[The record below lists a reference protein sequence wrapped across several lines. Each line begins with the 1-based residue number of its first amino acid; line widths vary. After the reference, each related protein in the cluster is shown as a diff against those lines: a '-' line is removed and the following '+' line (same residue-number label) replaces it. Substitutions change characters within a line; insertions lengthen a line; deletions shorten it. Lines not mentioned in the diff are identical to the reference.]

1 MSPGRVLK
9 LLTFS
14 TALFS
19 LISLLPG
26 QQPNT
31 ANQKPGQDR
40 ASSSRAADAAQSADG
55 GSTLKEADRKFLQRV
70 AANNQMEIEIS
81 RMAAQK
87 ASHPDVKAYAQRMVD
102 DHTATLQQIQD
113 LAQSKN
119 VQMQDHDPSK
129 NRNTNRLHSLTG
141 QEFDRAYM
149 TQQVRH
155 HQKDVAEFERQFK
168 SNGDPEVRAFAER
181 TLPTLRDHLER
192 ARTVSSVASSG
203 TAQSV
208 SRATQAS
215 DQPDIDGRKN

>member
-9 LLTFS
+9 LLTFI
-14 TALFS
+14 TALCS

-31 ANQKPGQDR
+31 EKAGQDR
-40 ASSSRAADAAQSADG
+40 ASSSRADASHNAAGD
-55 GSTLKEADRKFLQRV
+55 STLKEADRKFLQR
-70 AANNQMEIEIS
+70 AAADNQMEIEIS

-87 ASHPDVKAYAQRMVD
+87 ATHPDVKAYAQRMVD

-113 LAQSKN
+113 LAQNKN

-129 NRNTNRLHSLTG
+129 NRNTSRLNSLSG

-155 HQKDVAEFERQFK
+155 HQKDVAEFERQAK
-168 SNGDPEVRAFAER
+168 SNGDPEVRAFAEK

-192 ARTVSSVASSG
+192 ARTVASAASSG

-208 SRATQAS
+208 SRAPQAS
-215 DQPDIDGRKN
+215 DQPDIDGRKK